1 MEERVKTSFIPKASL
16 EVERKQSPK
25 GSPVALANV
34 IAGFVLIL
42 AILGSAGM
50 FLFERFTIEAI
61 SAKQKSLELSRSA
74 FEPATIKELSRLNTR
89 IETGKVLLS
98 EHMAL
103 SKLFDELEST
113 VLTSVRFSDF
123 SYSSPAVGK
132 VVISAKGAAQSFN
145 AVAQQS
151 GGFSKSDI
159 ITEPIFSNVNIGN
172 TGAIEFDFEAIINTG
187 RLKYSGSTP
196 APVPATSQ
204 PTPTPTPA
212 PSTTQPSGTGDPAAQ
227 PKTTP

>member
-1 MEERVKTSFIPKASL
+1 MKTSFIPKASL

-34 IAGFVLIL
+34 IAGVVLIL
-42 AILGSAGM
+42 AIVGSAGM

-61 SAKQKSLELSRSA
+61 SAKQKSLELSRAA

-89 IETGKVLLS
+89 IETGRVLLS

-103 SKLFDELEST
+103 SKLFDELESL

-123 SYSSPAVGK
+123 SYSSPATGK
-132 VVISAKGAAQSFN
+132 VVINAKGAAQSFN

-172 TGAIEFDFEAIINTG
+172 TGAIEFDFEAIVNTG
-187 RLKYSGSTP
+187 RLKYTGATGTP
-196 APVPATSQ
+196 P
-204 PTPTPTPA
+204 PTTGTPPN
-212 PSTTQPSGTGDPAAQ
+212 QV
-227 PKTTP
+227 TTPVSP

>member
-25 GSPVALANV
+25 GNPVALANV

-61 SAKQKSLELSRSA
+61 SAKQKSLELSRAA

-89 IETGKVLLS
+89 IETGKVLLG
-98 EHMAL
+98 EHMAV
-103 SKLFDELEST
+103 SKLFDELESL
-113 VLTSVRFSDF
+113 VLASVRFSDF
-123 SYSSPAVGK
+123 SYSSPAAGK
-132 VVISAKGAAQSFN
+132 VIMTAKGAAQSFN
-145 AVAQQS
+145 AVALQS

-172 TGAIEFDFEAIINTG
+172 TGAIEFDFQAIIDTG
-187 RLKYSGSTP
+187 RLKYSGGAP
-196 APVPATSQ
+196 ASPAVESVPA
-204 PTPTPTPA
+204 
-212 PSTTQPSGTGDPAAQ
+212 STTNQPAGGAAGPA
-227 PKTTP
+227 TTP